1 VISVSD
7 VDKVSQIEILLMLD
21 QQIGDVL
28 SVKTLIML
36 EEHNAIDVKCPG
48 RNDFNERI
56 IKFKKP
62 L

>member
-1 VISVSD
+1 
-7 VDKVSQIEILLMLD
+7 
-21 QQIGDVL
+21 
-28 SVKTLIML
+28 ML

-62 L
+62 LWNLIIRIQKFGFETKYF